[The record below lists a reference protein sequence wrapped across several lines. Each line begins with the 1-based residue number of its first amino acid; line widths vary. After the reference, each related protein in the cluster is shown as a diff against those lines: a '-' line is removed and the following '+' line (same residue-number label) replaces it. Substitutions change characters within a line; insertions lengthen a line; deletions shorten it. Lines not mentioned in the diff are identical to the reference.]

1 MIIKNKVAISNAEAK
16 DILTKKGKEKEFN
29 YEQQLAQEYLKTTT
43 KISKTNAVKLA
54 QELNE
59 LDLNEEQVMN
69 IVNIMPEDE
78 ITLKLILKSIM
89 REEKVI
95 VLDYLPQGYAGM
107 RKMEPI
113 IQAIGID
120 HFALLELVAAK
131 EVKLNEEIKIND
143 KEKIVYIRRKLKE
156 SELTN
161 LLYILEEN

>member
-78 ITLKLILKSIM
+78 ITLKLILKS
-89 REEKVI
+89 K
-95 VLDYLPQGYAGM
+95 
-107 RKMEPI
+107 
-113 IQAIGID
+113 
-120 HFALLELVAAK
+120 K
-131 EVKLNEEIKIND
+131 EVRTDFLKDIIK
-143 KEKIVYIRRKLKE
+143 KVAKYK
-156 SELTN
+156 
-161 LLYILEEN
+161 